1 MNVFGKLIAAAI
13 LSLSVSSQAFAN
25 DKSWYPKGPDARL
38 TPGSYCNGNQPTD
51 QRGRPHTCSRDVDSS
66 LKWDVIRDYNQRLG
80 YDINPGNRGQFKIDH
95 LVPLCFGGGNDR
107 ENLWPQHQSIY
118 VITDK
123 LEDVGCQKLRGG
135 RIGQK
140 KVIELL
146 LSVKNDLSKADQV
159 FDYLQSL

>member
-1 MNVFGKLIAAAI
+1 MNVLAKLIALAI
-13 LSLSVSSQAFAN
+13 LSLSVSPALSFN
-25 DKSWYPKGPDARL
+25 KDWFPKGPDARL
-38 TPGSYCNGNQPTD
+38 TPGSYCNGQQPSD
-51 QRGRPHTCSRDVDSS
+51 RSGRPTTCERNVDRDT
-66 LKWDVIRDYNQRLG
+66 KWDVIRDYNQRLG
-80 YDINPGNRGQFKIDH
+80 YDINPSNRDQFKIDH

-107 ENLWPQHQSIY
+107 ENLWPQHKSIY